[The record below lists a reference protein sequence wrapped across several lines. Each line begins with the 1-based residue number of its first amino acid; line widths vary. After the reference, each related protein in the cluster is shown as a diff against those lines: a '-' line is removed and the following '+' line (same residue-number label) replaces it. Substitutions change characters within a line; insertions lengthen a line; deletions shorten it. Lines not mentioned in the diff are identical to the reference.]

1 MIISKVAFAAVLL
14 VCVVSVAAQDKPNP
28 MELVAV
34 ERSFAAAVAEK
45 GIAAGFLEFLAD
57 DGILFRSAPLNGKS
71 FMKNQS
77 RSAALLQWEP
87 EHAEISSAGDLGFTT
102 GPWSLRADSS
112 QTPSRFGQYVS
123 IWRRQ
128 PDGTLKLVLDIGT
141 AFPDSG
147 RTVDDLGLA
156 VLPARTDRPL
166 DSVQIEIARSGL
178 RHADSILAQSV
189 GLMGLAE
196 AFETVLADDAVL
208 LREETAPAF
217 GKEAALGILKAMK
230 TTSSWRVSDAQ
241 VAVDGSL
248 GYTYGVGS
256 LIPDG
261 AAMSAQEPFAYARI
275 WRRAADGGWQMA
287 VDVQVVVPEFKA
299 D

>member
-1 MIISKVAFAAVLL
+1 MTISKAVLL
-14 VCVVSVAAQDKPNP
+14 ALLLVGMTSAAAQERPDP

-57 DGILFRSAPLNGKS
+57 DGILFRSAPLRGKS
-71 FMKNQS
+71 FMKNQP
-77 RSAALLQWEP
+77 RSAVLLQWEP
-87 EHAEISSAGDLGFTT
+87 EHAEISGAGDLGFTT
-102 GPWSLRADSS
+102 GPWSFRADSG
-112 QTPSRFGQYVS
+112 QATSRFGQYVS
-123 IWRRQ
+123 VWRRQ
-128 PDGTLKLVLDIGT
+128 TDGALKLVLDIGT
-141 AFPDSG
+141 AFPGPG
-147 RTVDDLGLA
+147 RSVDDLGLA
-156 VLPARTDRPL
+156 VLPSYADRPM
-166 DSVQIEIARSGL
+166 DSAQIEIDRSGL
-178 RHADSILAQSV
+178 RHVDSILAQSV

-196 AFETVLADDAVL
+196 ACETVLADDAML
-208 LREETAPAF
+208 LREEVAPAF

-256 LIPDG
+256 SIPNG

-275 WRRAADGGWQMA
+275 WRRDADGGWQMA
-287 VDVQVVVPEFKA
+287 VEVQVAVPEFKA